1 MSDLIF
7 PQIAGQDV
15 TISKTPTFKTITQT
29 SVSGKEK
36 RIALQSSPRW
46 AFKIAY
52 NYLMDTQSPTDDV
65 QTLIGFFLAR
75 QGSFDD
81 FLLLDARNNSVVN
94 QGFGIGDGITTSFQL
109 VRTFGTFVEPI
120 MGILIAPA
128 ITINGV
134 PTTAFTWTTHGV
146 ITFTTIVPPL
156 NAVLDWTGGYYYRVR
171 FMPDEQE
178 YEYFVQNL
186 AQIKTVEL
194 ISVK

>member
-7 PQIAGQDV
+7 PQLGGLDV

-46 AFKIAY
+46 TFKITY
-52 NYLMDTQSPTDDV
+52 NYLSDTNSPTDDV

-81 FLLLDARNNSVVN
+81 FLLLDNRNNAVLY
-94 QGFGIGDGITTSFQL
+94 QTFGIGDGSTTAFQL
-109 VRTFGTFVEPI
+109 VRIFGTFVEPI
-120 MGILIAPA
+120 LGIISPPI
-128 ITINGV
+128 ITVNGTA
-134 PTTAFTWTTHGV
+134 TTAFTWTVGG
-146 ITFTTIVPPL
+146 IIIFTTAPAL
-156 NAVLDWTGGYYYRVR
+156 NAVIKWSGSYYYRVR
-171 FMPDEQE
+171 FQQDEQE

-186 AQIKTVEL
+186 AQAKTVEM